1 MKCFASSIDGPGPKA
16 AGTHGRGRERCDG
29 HAAALCR
36 QRPMNT
42 VIAAFVD
49 VRTRA
54 KMAQRKKLAWY
65 LLGLQPLLA
74 IECLL
79 TNEGWVADPVEAVD
93 PGPTLQGLHPLPT
106 QSPHT
111 TPVHPPTP
119 SSSPL

>member
-36 QRPMNT
+36 PRPMNT

-74 IECLL
+74 IECLV
-79 TNEGWVADPVEAVD
+79 TNEGHRGRRLATA
-93 PGPTLQGLHPLPT
+93 TLLVP
-106 QSPHT
+106 
-111 TPVHPPTP
+111 P
-119 SSSPL
+119 SSRGFTPPLTAFASAARA